1 MATALEINV
10 NGVVVGMICFIIV
23 KGRVQSTVTLAMSR
37 HQVGATEVATMD
49 ATQVTIV
56 LVNGVSIP
64 ASRRLIK
71 VSHRLLKTI
80 MIRSQTSKK
89 CNFGS

>member
-1 MATALEINV
+1 MAAAQEINV
-10 NGVVVGMICFIIV
+10 NGVVLGMMFFIIV
-23 KGRVQSTVTLAMSR
+23 KGRVQFTVTLAMSH
-37 HQVGATEVATMD
+37 HQVGATEVATKD

-71 VSHRLLKTI
+71 VSHRLLKNI

-89 CNFGS
+89 YNFGS